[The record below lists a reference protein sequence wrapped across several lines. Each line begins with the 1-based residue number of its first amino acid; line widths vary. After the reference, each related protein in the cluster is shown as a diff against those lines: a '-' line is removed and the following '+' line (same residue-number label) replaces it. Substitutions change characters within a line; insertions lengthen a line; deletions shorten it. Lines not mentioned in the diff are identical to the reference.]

1 MNEKEK
7 MRNGLLADM
16 SASEIHESFRHAKKL
31 LAQLRMISSSYDKN
45 YRDILEELIPGIPKS
60 SKILPPFYCDHGDGI
75 KLGENVFI
83 NANCTFLDG
92 AYIVIGDNT
101 MLGPNVQIYTPHH
114 PMDYIERR
122 TGKEYSLP
130 VVIEEDCWIGGAAV
144 ICPGVTIGARTVIG
158 AGSVVT
164 KDIPSDC
171 VAAGNPARVIRRDT
185 INR

>member
-1 MNEKEK
+1 MTEKEK

-16 SASEIHESFRHAKKL
+16 SADDIQQSFRKAKPL
-31 LAQLRMISSSYDKN
+31 LARLRTMSSYDEE
-45 YRDILEELIPGIPKS
+45 YRSVLEELIPQIPKT

-92 AYIVIGDNT
+92 GFIIIGDNT

-114 PMDYIERR
+114 PMDYVQRR
-122 TGKEYSLP
+122 DNKEYAYP
-130 VVIEEDCWIGGAAV
+130 VVIEEDCWIGGGTI
-144 ICPGVTIGARTVIG
+144 ICPGVTIGARSVVG

-164 KDIPSDC
+164 KDIPADC
-171 VAAGNPARVIRRDT
+171 VAVGNPARVIKKNT
-185 INR
+185 SE

>member
-1 MNEKEK
+1 MTEKEK

-16 SASEIHESFRHAKKL
+16 SADDIQQSFRKAKPL
-31 LAQLRMISSSYDKN
+31 LARLRTMSSYDEE
-45 YRDILEELIPGIPKS
+45 YRSVLEELIPQIPAT

-92 AYIVIGDNT
+92 GFIIIGDNT

-114 PMDYIERR
+114 PMDYVQRR
-122 TGKEYSLP
+122 DNKEYAYP
-130 VVIEEDCWIGGAAV
+130 VVIEEDCWIGGGTI
-144 ICPGVTIGARTVIG
+144 ICPGVTIGARSVVG

-164 KDIPSDC
+164 KDIPADC
-171 VAAGNPARVIRRDT
+171 VAVGNPARVIKK
-185 INR
+185 NASE

>member
-16 SASEIHESFRHAKKL
+16 SAPEIHESFKHAKKL
-31 LAQLRMISSSYDKN
+31 LARLRMISSYDN
-45 YRDILEELIPGIPKS
+45 YYRQILEELIPAIPKS

-75 KLGENVFI
+75 KLGENVFV

-92 AYIVIGDNT
+92 AYIIIGDNT

-114 PMDYIERR
+114 PMNYLERR
-122 TGKEYSLP
+122 TGKEHSLP
-130 VVIEEDCWIGGAAV
+130 VVIEEDCWIGGGV
-144 ICPGVTIGARTVIG
+144 VVCPGVTIGARTVIG

-171 VAAGNPARVIRRDT
+171 VAVGNPARVIRENT
-185 INR
+185 ASE